1 MKREGEAEEST
12 LLLQKSRKRRPRWC
26 ALFLIGREGGEVGGG
41 VGFYG
46 SEELRWPCWELANLN
61 KMKWIE
67 IIELLWKYWEI

>member
-41 VGFYG
+41 GVGFYG
-46 SEELRWPCWELANLN
+46 SE
-61 KMKWIE
+61 
-67 IIELLWKYWEI
+67 

>member
-41 VGFYG
+41 G
-46 SEELRWPCWELANLN
+46 
-61 KMKWIE
+61 
-67 IIELLWKYWEI
+67 LLWAGVVALTLLRTGESK

>member
-41 VGFYG
+41 GG
-46 SEELRWPCWELANLN
+46 
-61 KMKWIE
+61 
-67 IIELLWKYWEI
+67 LLWAGVVALTLLRTGESK

>member
-26 ALFLIGREGGEVGGG
+26 ALFLIGGEGGEGGEGGGG

-46 SEELRWPCWELANLN
+46 PE
-61 KMKWIE
+61 
-67 IIELLWKYWEI
+67 

>member
-41 VGFYG
+41 GWAFMGRSSCADPV
-46 SEELRWPCWELANLN
+46 ENWR
-61 KMKWIE
+61 I
-67 IIELLWKYWEI
+67 